1 LNTVNIRDGDKRKDY
16 NISRGLLTWHSAY
29 FAAALDP
36 NGGFVKIDSN
46 TIELEESIEVFD
58 AFYCWLYTS
67 KLKDTPTTSVKAP
80 DDLYLLYEDLNKIWI
95 FAASEASQIWGTE
108 PSI

>member
-1 LNTVNIRDGDKRKDY
+1 LITVKIYDGNKLEEY
-16 NISRGLLTWHSAY
+16 QICRGLLTWHSAY

-36 NGGFVKIDSN
+36 NGGFVDDGSN

-67 KLKDTPTTSVKAP
+67 KLKETPTTPAESP
-80 DDLYLLYEDLNKIWI
+80 DDLYLAYKVLNKI
-95 FAASEASQIWGTE
+95 
-108 PSI
+108 